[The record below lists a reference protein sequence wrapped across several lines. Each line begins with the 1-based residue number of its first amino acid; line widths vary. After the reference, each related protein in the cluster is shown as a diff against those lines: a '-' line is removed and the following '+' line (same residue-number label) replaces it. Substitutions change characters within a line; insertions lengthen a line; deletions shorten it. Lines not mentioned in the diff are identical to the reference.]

1 MINAK
6 LSRRSFFKGMLISG
20 VAVYIASPFSKAYA
34 ALFENNI
41 LQSPNWNPVTK
52 RVKNRIDGYA
62 KITGEKVFAFDI
74 RAKDMPHWPQEQS
87 HALVLRVTRADTTYE
102 GFDLSVLA
110 NSNLMPDRVLSSVD
124 LERDKVKLPKF
135 FGDDFLLPIGKTPAY
150 LGQEVAIL
158 IYKDFARFRFAKDII
173 KFNDKIIKYGDQTG
187 VLKREPWSTFRC
199 VRVGNENPFEK
210 DQYSAMEYSTV
221 EPLGYKK
228 FTPYWPKG
236 EKGGDLE
243 QKGLYLASEIAKQ
256 LDNPPEDW
264 LVLDREL
271 YSQSI
276 DLCAMEPDNS
286 NGWYD
291 SENET
296 LHIVMGIQT
305 PPQVAGSIVDIVSNS
320 DFKFKKLI
328 FHPCTT
334 VGYGTKARAMLPMLG
349 VVAALYGDGKPV
361 RLAND
366 RYEQFQSGIKRHPFN
381 MHYKLAINK
390 KTHKIESFT
399 AECKL
404 NGGGRCNYTPGV
416 AIVGATCIQG
426 VYYIPKSDIIAIG
439 EATTSVIAG
448 SNRGYG
454 AFQTM
459 PAFDT
464 LLDEAASILKVDP
477 VIMRMKNLMLSG
489 MKNTQGAIPGGMMRG
504 GDVIKR
510 CAENPIWINRAER
523 KKLFNDQNPGFKLG
537 IGFGCTQADFGSGNE
552 ASYAKLQL
560 SEDGILTLWHSG
572 LEVGTG
578 MSTSQSVLCA
588 KWFGLPAEHAHFG
601 LIEWPDLP
609 MTTKVDGSLTQE
621 KQDELAKD
629 PHWTPHNSSTGSSD
643 SAHYYSH
650 VTLEV
655 GRVIFDNGIWPA
667 AVSIWS
673 EGIGGGQYRSIDVRK
688 EDARWTPAG
697 LTADGMEPLTLPRI
711 AKRIYE
717 LKGLTGSVGHGYN
730 RWEWTQSDFNIQNDL
745 KRYSLDGLALRWGQE
760 DKYEFNDRV
769 NVFYPTVQRGNASV
783 TEYSALAVVA
793 EVSIDEATGKIK
805 LLSHH
810 SVVECGN
817 VIVPQL
823 VSGQLEGGSAM
834 GIGHALF
841 EYLPQFEDGP
851 GNGTWN
857 FNRYHIPLADE
868 VSVWNQT
875 HEVLPPLSDT
885 DPSKGMAELS
895 TISIVA
901 AITNALADATG
912 HYFYHHPIKPD
923 DVLQVLN

>member
-1 MINAK
+1 MNSNNI
-6 LSRRSFFKGMLISG
+6 SRRSFLQKMIIAGI
-20 VAVYIASPFSKAYA
+20 AVYIAPPFSKAFA
-34 ALFENNI
+34 ELFENNI
-41 LQSPNWNPVTK
+41 LQPPNWDPKTK
-52 RVKNRIDGYA
+52 TVKNRIDALA

-74 RAKDMPHWPQEQS
+74 RAKDMPHWPQQQS
-87 HALVLRVTRADTTYE
+87 HAMILRVTKADRLYK
-102 GFDLSVLA
+102 GFDLSILEK
-110 NSNLMPDRVLSSVD
+110 NDLMPDKVVTYKD
-124 LERDKVKLPKF
+124 LVRDNVNLPSF
-135 FGDDFLLPIGKTPAY
+135 YGDDFLLPEGKTPAY
-150 LGQEVAIL
+150 FGQEVAIL
-158 IYKDFARFRFAKDII
+158 IYKDFDRFAFAKEIL
-173 KFNDKIIKYGDQTG
+173 KFRDDVIQYGEETG
-187 VLKREPWSTFRC
+187 DLKRDPWSTFRC
-199 VRVGNENPFEK
+199 VRVGAENPFEP
-210 DQYSAMEYSTV
+210 DIYSAMEYSTV

-236 EKGGDLE
+236 KKGGNLE
-243 QKGLYLASEIAKQ
+243 QEGIFLADNLANEMK
-256 LDNPPEDW
+256 NPPEDW
-264 LVLDREL
+264 LVLDREFF
-271 YSQSI
+271 SQSV

-291 SENET
+291 AENET

-305 PPQVAGSIVDIVSNS
+305 PPQVAGSVIDIISKSN
-320 DFKFKKLI
+320 FKFKKLY

-349 VVAALYGDGKPV
+349 VVATLYSDGLPV

-366 RYEQFQSGIKRHPFN
+366 RYEQFQSGIKRHPFD
-381 MHYKLAINK
+381 MKYQIAINK
-390 KTHKIESFT
+390 KTHKIESFI
-399 AECKL
+399 ADCKL

-426 VYYIPKSDIIAIG
+426 IYYIPKSDIVAIG
-439 EATTSVIAG
+439 EATSSVIAG

-477 VIMRMKNLMLSG
+477 VEFRIKNLMLSG
-489 MKNTQGAIPGGMMRG
+489 MKNTQGAIPGGMLRARE
-504 GDVIKR
+504 VIDR
-510 CAENPIWINRAER
+510 CIEHPLWKNREE
-523 KKLFNDQNPGFKLG
+523 KKKQYAKDNPGHRLG

-552 ASYAKLQL
+552 ASYAKIEL
-560 SEDGILTLWHSG
+560 SEKGEVTLWHSG

-588 KWFGLPAEHAHFG
+588 EWFGVPAEHAHFG

-621 KQDELAKD
+621 KQDELAKN
-629 PHWTPHNSSTGSSD
+629 PHWTPHDSSTGSSD

-655 GRVIFDNGIWPA
+655 GRVLFNNGIWPA

-688 EDARWTPAG
+688 EDARWTESG
-697 LTADGMEPLTLPRI
+697 LTADGMEPLTLERL

-717 LKGLTGSVGHGYN
+717 LNGLTGAVGHGYN
-730 RWEWTQSDFNIQNDL
+730 RWEWTQADYKL
-745 KRYSLDGLALRWGQE
+745 KDSIERYSLDGLSLRWGNN
-760 DKYEFNDRV
+760 DKYEFNKRV
-769 NVFYPTVQRGNASV
+769 KVFYPTVQRSNASV
-783 TEYSALAVVA
+783 TEYSALAVIA
-793 EVSIDEATGKIK
+793 EVSIDEATGKAT
-805 LLSHH
+805 LLNHH

-834 GIGHALF
+834 GIGHALY
-841 EYLPQFEDGP
+841 EYLPQFADGP
-851 GNGTWN
+851 GDGTWN
-857 FNRYHIPLADE
+857 FNRYHLPLASE
-868 VSVWNQT
+868 VSVWKQT

-895 TISIVA
+895 MITIVA
-901 AITNALADATG
+901 SITNAIADATG
-912 HYFYHHPIKPD
+912 HYFYHHPIKPEEILK
-923 DVLQVLN
+923 VL